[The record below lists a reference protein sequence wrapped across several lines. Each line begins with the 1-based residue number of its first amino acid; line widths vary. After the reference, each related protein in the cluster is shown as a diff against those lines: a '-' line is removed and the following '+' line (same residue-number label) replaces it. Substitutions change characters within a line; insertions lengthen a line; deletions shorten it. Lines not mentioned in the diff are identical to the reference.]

1 MAREND
7 MAVKAIMMKAPVT
20 LSPDDTLDLANDI
33 IYLGRVRHLPIVEDG
48 RLVGV
53 LSQRDLFGAAAT
65 VLLGLKGKTKKA
77 LLKSARIREV
87 MTKPVVTIAPDT
99 TIKEAAQKMAA
110 KKIGCLPVLEAGSL
124 VGLLTQTDIM
134 RYVAN
139 Q

>member
-1 MAREND
+1 MARQND
-7 MAVKAIMMKAPVT
+7 LAVRKIMMTAPVT
-20 LSPDDTLDLANDI
+20 LSPEDTLDLANDI
-33 IYLGRVRHLPIVEDG
+33 IYLGRVRHIPVVDNG

-65 VLLGLKGKTKKA
+65 VVLGLKGKTKKA
-77 LLKSARIREV
+77 LLKSSKIKDV
-87 MTKPVVTIAPDT
+87 MTKTVITITPDT
-99 TIKEAAQKMAA
+99 GVKEAARKMAA
-110 KKIGCLPVLEAGSL
+110 KKIGCLPVLDNGSL